1 MKTKAMYRTIILLL
15 AVVALVLPLA
25 VTVLAQAQEPLPP
38 ELPVL
43 DEGNLRT
50 FIQLV
55 RSDLRMQK
63 AYVLA
68 QNMELTNDEAVE
80 FWPLQRDYQTE
91 LSKYYDQRLLLT
103 REFLDDYDAM
113 TEADALTI
121 AEQVLSLE
129 ESRITLKRKYFA
141 KFSEVIS
148 AKKAFRF
155 FQIENQ
161 INTAIDL
168 RLAAALPLIK

>member
-1 MKTKAMYRTIILLL
+1 MKTKPLSKTMVLLL
-15 AVVALVLPLA
+15 GAIAIVLPLA
-25 VTVLAQAQEPLPP
+25 VTVLAQTQEPLPQ
-38 ELPVL
+38 ELPAL
-43 DEGNLRT
+43 DEGNLRS

-63 AYVLA
+63 AYILA
-68 QNMELTNDEAVE
+68 QNMELTDDEAVE

-91 LSKYYDQRLLLT
+91 LSKLYDQRLLLT
-103 REFLDDYDAM
+103 RQFLDAYDTL
-113 TEADALTI
+113 TEAGANEL

-129 ESRITLKRKYFA
+129 ESRIKLKREYFP
-141 KFSEVIS
+141 KFSEVIT
-148 AKKAFRF
+148 ARKAFRF